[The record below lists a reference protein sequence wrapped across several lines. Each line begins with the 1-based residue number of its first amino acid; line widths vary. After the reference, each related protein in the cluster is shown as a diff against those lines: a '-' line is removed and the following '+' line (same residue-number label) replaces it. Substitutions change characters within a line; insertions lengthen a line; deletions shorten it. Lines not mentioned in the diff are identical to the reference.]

1 MMVVVGMWSL
11 FEGDRFQSFLT
22 EFQVVAKHYYNLD
35 VSN

>member
-1 MMVVVGMWSL
+1 MVVVGMLSL
-11 FEGDRFQSFLT
+11 FGGGRYQSFLT